1 MKAGEIANI
10 LGITESHMRIL
21 VQEGYI
27 PKENRGEYDPE
38 KCKLAYIV
46 YLQEIERKRNE
57 AASDNINSKDER
69 TRLVK
74 ARADK
79 SELKYKTKYDDYVEL
94 DAFCKELENFI
105 KLAKQKILSLEPALT
120 DAVLKS
126 KTRAEIQANTYKIIH
141 KTLNELAELQGK
153 STHEED

>member
-27 PKENRGEYDPE
+27 PKENRGEYDSE

-57 AASDNINSKDER
+57 AANDNFNSKDER

-79 SELKYKTKYDDYVEL
+79 AELKYNTKYDEYVKL
-94 DAFCKELENFI
+94 DVFCGEWAIIIRLT
-105 KLAKQKILSLEPALT
+105 KQKILSLADILT
-120 DAVLKS
+120 DKILKC
-126 KTRAEIQANTYKIIH
+126 KTRADIQDTVKEIVY
-141 KTLNELAELQGK
+141 KTLDEIAELPATTWGL
-153 STHEED
+153 E